1 MLDLD
6 RFWSFVNVSGP
17 NDCWLWKPNT
27 KSRYPIYHQD
37 GKAFPAHR
45 LICEHYHGDM
55 SGLVTRH
62 LCGNSRCVNPA
73 HLKPGTQSENERDKV
88 LHGTSN
94 KGKKFNSPNYRKPNH
109 NGSLNPKAKL
119 TEQDV
124 LDIRSS
130 NVSAKILAVQ
140 YNVSKNHIQCIRNRT
155 AWAHI

>member
-17 NDCWLWKPNT
+17 NDCWLWTGTTAN
-27 KSRYPIYHQD
+27 YPIYYQNN
-37 GKAFPAHR
+37 KQYYAHR

-62 LCGNSRCVNPA
+62 LCGNALCVNPS
-73 HLKPGTQSENERDKV
+73 HLTPGSQAENNRDKV
-88 LHGTSN
+88 LHGTTN
-94 KGKKFNSPNYRKPNH
+94 KGKKCPWIINKGKSNPN
-109 NGSLNPKAKL
+109 AKL

-130 NVSAKILAVQ
+130 DKKTKVLAEH
-140 YNVSKNHIQCIRNRT
+140 YNLGQEQIRRIKRRDMWTHI
-155 AWAHI
+155 

>member
-6 RFWSFVNVSGP
+6 RFWSFVDVRGP
-17 NDCWLWKPNT
+17 NDCWLWTGT
-27 KSRYPIYHQD
+27 KQKYPIYYQNN
-37 GKAFPAHR
+37 KQYYAHR

-62 LCGNSRCVNPA
+62 LCGNALCVNPA
-73 HLKPGTQSENERDKV
+73 HLKPGTQAENNRDKV
-88 LHGTSN
+88 LHGTTN
-94 KGKKFNSPNYRKPNH
+94 KGKKCPWLGHPGERNA
-109 NGSLNPKAKL
+109 KAKL

-130 NVSAKILAVQ
+130 DTPVKILAKQ
-140 YNVSKNHIQCIRNRT
+140 YNVSLKQIYIIRNRT

>member
-62 LCGNSRCVNPA
+62 LCGNALCVNPA
-73 HLKPGTQSENERDKV
+73 HLRPGTQAENNRDKV
-88 LHGTSN
+88 LHGTTN
-94 KGKKFNSPNYRKPNH
+94 KGKKIPKINNKGNF
-109 NGSLNPKAKL
+109 NPKAKL

-130 NVSAKILAVQ
+130 DTPVKILAKQ
-140 YNVSKNHIQCIRNRT
+140 YNVSLKQIYIIRNRT

>member
-6 RFWSFVNVSGP
+6 RFWSFVDVRGP
-17 NDCWLWKPNT
+17 NDCWLWT
-27 KSRYPIYHQD
+27 GTTTRYPIYYQNN
-37 GKAFPAHR
+37 KQYYAHR

-140 YNVSKNHIQCIRNRT
+140 YNVSLKHIYAIKNGT
-155 AWAHI
+155 AWSHI

>member
-17 NDCWLWKPNT
+17 NDCWLWT
-27 KSRYPIYHQD
+27 GTTTRYPIYYQNN
-37 GKAFPAHR
+37 KQYYAHR

-62 LCGNSRCVNPA
+62 LCGNALCVNPA
-73 HLKPGTQSENERDKV
+73 HLKPGTQAENNRDKV
-88 LHGTSN
+88 LHGTTN
-94 KGKKFNSPNYRKPNH
+94 KGKKCPWLGHPGERNA
-109 NGSLNPKAKL
+109 KAKL

-130 NVSAKILAVQ
+130 DTKVKLLAEH
-140 YNVSKNHIQCIRNRT
+140 YNVSREQIRRIKRRNM
-155 AWAHI
+155 WAHI